1 MKQMD
6 AQLRQYLA
14 AGTVTVSRLLVNN
27 YRKIGLS
34 ETELVLFL
42 QLQEQFQFGQ
52 QEVDIDKIAQNM
64 EIPSEKVFTLLYGM
78 VEKKLLTIAPV
89 EDTEGKKHDQ
99 YDFSQLY
106 TELFKVLTAAERPEL
121 TTVKDDRRLS
131 KVDVFNRFEVEF
143 GRDFSPMEIQT
154 IDGWLTED
162 HYQPDLILAALK
174 EAVINSALS
183 LRYIDQILMN
193 WEKKNIKT
201 AKAAADYLKKR
212 HQAQSFAQPASPQS
226 SAEKLPPIPLIHW
239 SDDQGDKN
247 AK

>member
-1 MKQMD
+1 
-6 AQLRQYLA
+6 
-14 AGTVTVSRLLVNN
+14 
-27 YRKIGLS
+27 
-34 ETELVLFL
+34 
-42 QLQEQFQFGQ
+42 
-52 QEVDIDKIAQNM
+52 
-64 EIPSEKVFTLLYGM
+64 M

-89 EDTEGKKHDQ
+89 EDAEGKKHDQ

-121 TTVKDDRRLS
+121 TAVKDDRRLS

-212 HQAQSFAQPASPQS
+212 HQAQSFAQPASPPNS
-226 SAEKLPPIPLIHW
+226 TEKLPPIPLIHW